1 MTNMSVP
8 GFKINSVPQNPIITL
23 NHLRIPTDSFRKIT
37 EKITTINGPV
47 WKIVIVD
54 TRVKYLKPRLGE
66 RYASALTNM
75 SLNNKVI
82 KKYGKIS
89 LKDYISSFI
98 KNQKK

>member
-1 MTNMSVP
+1 MAAKIGKNPDMTNMSVP

-54 TRVKYLKPRLGE
+54 TRVKYLKPE
-66 RYASALTNM
+66 NI
-75 SLNNKVI
+75 NNVAPN
-82 KKYGKIS
+82 S
-89 LKDYISSFI
+89 RQDLKR
-98 KNQKK
+98 